1 MRTVDPVPAPA
12 TRDGVPYRI
21 KRSLLGRPLAT
32 SRLEHERLGKTT
44 ALAVFASDNLS
55 STAYASEEILRV
67 LVPVVGLV
75 AFQFVFGISVAIVIV
90 EAILVFSY
98 RQTIKAYPTAGGA
111 YVVTRDNFGL
121 GAAQVAGVALLI
133 DYVLTV
139 AVSVSA
145 GVQAITSVVEPL
157 HSYRVPMALAFI
169 WLIAYGNL
177 LGVRESGRIFAV
189 PTYLFIGSLF
199 LTIGVGLFRLG
210 AGDIGPIDY
219 GGPVAP
225 ETVDIGLGAASLFL
239 ILKAFA
245 SGGAAVTGVE
255 AISNGVPAF
264 RRPEWRNARNTLVI
278 MALIL
283 GAGFLGISF
292 LVSELHVLPS
302 VDEAKSVL
310 AQLGEAVYGPSPLGE
325 MLFLVLQLSTTL
337 ILVLAANTSF
347 ADFPRLASFQ
357 AGDDFLPRQFTKRG
371 HRLVF
376 SNGVLGLA
384 LAASLLVVAFGASV
398 TALIPLYAL
407 GVFTSFTLSQA
418 GMARRHLRLREPRWR
433 TGLAIN
439 GLGAVVTAV
448 VSVVIA
454 VVKFQDGAW
463 MVLVAVP
470 IMVAALTRINR
481 TYRSEE
487 RELLEGLRRA
497 EHDRSRPRR
506 AVLVVDDIDEKTLHA
521 LQYALTVQPGRVVAV
536 HPATNAAR
544 AESLRADWSIRGLPG
559 ELELLP
565 CTEGRSCLTE
575 YVRDLASDGLDVTV
589 VVPGP
594 TRLGWWQRVRGG
606 QSWSGL
612 MEPFR
617 DLEKVSVVVVREHGG
632 PGHTRM
638 AGGRY
643 RVSPRPR
650 HVALILVDRLDQ
662 SVVKAL
668 RYGRSAEALDVR
680 ALHVAVDRAHGER
693 LLREWASW
701 IDVLGVPLDV
711 EDCPDRNVPRT
722 VLRFVR
728 ELEGPDTEITVAM
741 PRREYPSLFHR
752 LLHDRTSRTIA
763 RVLATEPHVDV
774 LVVPYRLGRR
784 DHDSSAAASRALL
797 RAR

>member
-1 MRTVDPVPAPA
+1 M
-12 TRDGVPYRI
+12 PYRI

-32 SRLEHERLGKTT
+32 SRLEHERLGKPT

-55 STAYASEEILRV
+55 STAYATEEILRV
-67 LVPVVGLV
+67 LVPVVGLA

-121 GAAQVAGVALLI
+121 QAAQVAGVSLLV

-157 HSYRVPMALAFI
+157 HDYRVLIALAFI

-199 LTIGVGLFRLG
+199 LTIGVGLLRLTI
-210 AGDIGPIDY
+210 GDIGPVDY
-219 GGPVAP
+219 GSSAAP
-225 ETVDIGLGAASLFL
+225 QPVDIGLGAASVFL

-245 SGGAAVTGVE
+245 SGGAALTGVE

-264 RRPEWRNARNTLVI
+264 RKPEWRNARATLVV
-278 MALIL
+278 MGSIL
-283 GAGFLGISF
+283 GAGFLGVSF
-292 LVSELHVLPS
+292 LVSQLHILPS
-302 VDEAKSVL
+302 VDEATSVL
-310 AQLGEAVYGPSPLGE
+310 AQLGEVVYGHGAGGE
-325 MLFLVLQLSTTL
+325 VLFLVLQLSTTL

-357 AGDDFLPRQFTKRG
+357 AGDDFLPRQFTTRG

-376 SNGVLGLA
+376 SNGILGLA
-384 LAASLLVVAFGASV
+384 LAASVLVVVFGASV

-418 GMARRHLRLREPRWR
+418 GMARRHLRIREPGWR

-439 GLGAVVTAV
+439 GLGAIVTAI

-463 MVLVAVP
+463 MVLLAVP
-470 IMVAALTRINR
+470 ILVMVLTRINR
-481 TYRSEE
+481 AYRSEE
-487 RELLEGLRRA
+487 RQLLEGLQRL
-497 EHDRSRPRR
+497 EPDTSRPRQ
-506 AVLVVDDIDEKTLHA
+506 AVLIVDAIDEKTLHS
-521 LQYALTVQPGRVVAV
+521 LQYAMTVQPGRVVAV
-536 HPATNAAR
+536 HPAIDEAA
-544 AESLRADWSIRGLPG
+544 ATSLRTEWSLRGLPG

-565 CTEGRSCLTE
+565 CTDRRSCLAG
-575 YVRDLASDGLDVTV
+575 YVRDLAAGDLDMTV

-594 TRLGWWQRVRGG
+594 ARLGWWQRVRGG
-606 QSWSGL
+606 QTWRGL
-612 MEPFR
+612 VEPFR
-617 DLEKVSVVVVREHGG
+617 DLENVSVVVVREHGG
-632 PGHTRM
+632 PGH
-638 AGGRY
+638 ALISGGRY
-643 RVSPRPR
+643 RLSPRPR
-650 HVALILVDRLDQ
+650 HIAVILVDRLDQ

-668 RYGRSAEALDVR
+668 RYGRSSEALEVR
-680 ALHVAVDRAHGER
+680 ALHVAVDRAYGER
-693 LLREWASW
+693 LLQEWGRW

-711 EDCPDRNVPRT
+711 EDCPDRNVPRS
-722 VLRFVR
+722 VLRFIR
-728 ELEGPDTEITVAM
+728 ELEGPDTEITVVM
-741 PRREYPSLFHR
+741 PRREYPSVFQR
-752 LLHDRTSRTIA
+752 LLHDRTSRSIA
-763 RVLATEPHVDV
+763 RALSEEPHVDV

-784 DHDSSAAASRALL
+784 AQDSPGSDSRALL

>member
-1 MRTVDPVPAPA
+1 MRTADRAPAPTVREA
-12 TRDGVPYRI
+12 VPYRI

-32 SRLEHERLGKTT
+32 SRLEHERLGKPT

-55 STAYASEEILRV
+55 STAYATEEILRV
-67 LVPVVGLV
+67 LVPVVGV
-75 AFQFVFGISVAIVIV
+75 AAFQFVFGISVAIVIV

-121 GAAQVAGVALLI
+121 LPAQVAGVSLLI

-145 GVQAITSVVEPL
+145 GVQAITSVAEPL
-157 HSYRVPMALAFI
+157 HDYRVLIALVFI

-199 LTIGVGLFRLG
+199 LTLGVGLVRLAIG
-210 AGDIGPIDY
+210 GLGPIDY
-219 GGPVAP
+219 GTASAP
-225 ETVDIGLGAASLFL
+225 EPVDIGLGAASVFL

-264 RRPEWRNARNTLVI
+264 RKPEWRNARATLVV
-278 MALIL
+278 MATIL

-292 LVSELHVLPS
+292 LVSRLHVLPS

-310 AQLGEAVYGPSPLGE
+310 AQVGEAVYGPGPGGE
-325 MLFLVLQLSTTL
+325 VLFLVLQLSTTL

-347 ADFPRLASFQ
+347 ADFPRLASFH
-357 AGDDFLPRQFTKRG
+357 AGDEFFPRQFTKRG

-384 LAASLLVVAFGASV
+384 LAASLLVVVFGASV

-407 GVFTSFTLSQA
+407 GVFSSFTLSQA
-418 GMARRHLRLREPRWR
+418 GMARRHLRLREPGWR
-433 TGLAIN
+433 VGLSIN
-439 GLGAVVTAV
+439 GLGSVVTAV

-470 IMVAALTRINR
+470 ILVAVLTRINR

-487 RELLEGLRRA
+487 RELIEGLRRL
-497 EHDRSRPRR
+497 EPDRSRSRK
-506 AVLVVDDIDEKTLHA
+506 AVLVVDAIDEKTLHA
-521 LQYALTVQPGRVVAV
+521 LQYALTIQPGRVVAV
-536 HPATNAAR
+536 HPATGRSAELLR
-544 AESLRADWSIRGLPG
+544 AEWSIRGLPG

-565 CTEGRSCLTE
+565 CTDRRSCLSG
-575 YVRDLASDGLDVTV
+575 YVRNLASEDVEVKV

-594 TRLGWWQRVRGG
+594 ARLGWWRRVRGG

-612 MEPFR
+612 VEPFR
-617 DLEKVSVVVVREHGG
+617 DLENVSVVVVREHGG
-632 PGHTRM
+632 PGHARIE
-638 AGGRY
+638 GGRY

-650 HVALILVDRLDQ
+650 HIVLILVDRLDQ

-668 RYGRSAEALDVR
+668 RYGGSTEALEVR
-680 ALHVAVDRAHGER
+680 ALHVAVERARGEQ
-693 LLREWASW
+693 LLREWGRW
-701 IDVLGVPLDV
+701 IDVVGIPLDV

-728 ELEGPDTEITVAM
+728 ELEAPDTEITVAM
-741 PRREYPSLFHR
+741 PRRDYPSVFER
-752 LLHDRTSRTIA
+752 LLHDRTSRSIA
-763 RVLATEPHVDV
+763 RALATEPHVDV

-784 DHDSSAAASRALL
+784 AQDSSETDSRALL